1 MADKQATARVL
12 RDTPSHGL
20 RSGQVLR
27 ASAALVKSLAEDGSI
42 DPHPDAVAYAESIG
56 AEFVTL
62 VEEAAPRTRKPRA
75 AADPTPDTQPP
86 QD

>member
-1 MADKQATARVL
+1 MAEKQAAARVL

-20 RSGQVLR
+20 KAGQLLR
-27 ASAALVKSLAEDGSI
+27 ASAALVKSLADDGSV

-56 AEFVTL
+56 AESVTL
-62 VEEAAPRTRKPRA
+62 VEEAAPRQRKPRA